1 MKKLVLLLAVVLL
14 VGMSVSSFAM
24 DKKDVPGKGMHG
36 DQMMMENFAALGLDE
51 KQKETVKAIHFRL
64 KRDVIRKKADIDVA
78 EVELR
83 ELLGKDAV
91 DLKEAEAKV
100 KQIES
105 LKADMKMMHIK
116 TREEIKSNLTP
127 EQKKKFAA
135 MHSGHGR
142 FMEGC
147 ACAACGTGRCMMKM
161 KSGMKGK
168 CGNCAMM
175 NNTDADDKPASD
187 QHKGHNH

>member
-14 VGMSVSSFAM
+14 VGMSVSSYAM
-24 DKKDVPGKGMHG
+24 GKKDMPGKGMHG
-36 DQMMMENFAALGLDE
+36 DQMMMDKFAALGLDE
-51 KQKETVKAIHFRL
+51 KQKETITAIHLRM
-64 KRDVIRKKADIDVA
+64 KKDVIRKKADIDVA

-91 DLKEAEAKV
+91 DLKAAEAKV

-105 LKADMKMMHIK
+105 LRADMKMMHIR
-116 TREEIKSNLTP
+116 THEEIKSNLTP

-135 MHSGHGR
+135 MHGGHGG
-142 FMEGC
+142 FMEGRG
-147 ACAACGTGRCMMKM
+147 CAACGACGDMMKM

-168 CGNCAMM
+168 CGNCMM
-175 NNTDADDKPASD
+175 NKMDADDKPASD
-187 QHKGHNH
+187 QHKGHQH